1 MPLVL
6 LSRAFNTASSS
17 FYEVNISLQTVDTLQ
32 LPVSCLNGFP
42 SLIQVSF
49 GRGLPLPETQ
59 VSLTLSPEKTLV
71 DVGSL
76 KSWGEVG
83 GSGTR
88 KRINSIF
95 SSSTKRFFPFFF
107 VPPGHNY

>member
-1 MPLVL
+1 MVQ
-6 LSRAFNTASSS
+6 FI
-17 FYEVNISLQTVDTLQ
+17 FYEVNKSLQTVDTLQ

-76 KSWGEVG
+76 MSWGEVG

-88 KRINSIF
+88 KIII
-95 SSSTKRFFPFFF
+95 
-107 VPPGHNY
+107 